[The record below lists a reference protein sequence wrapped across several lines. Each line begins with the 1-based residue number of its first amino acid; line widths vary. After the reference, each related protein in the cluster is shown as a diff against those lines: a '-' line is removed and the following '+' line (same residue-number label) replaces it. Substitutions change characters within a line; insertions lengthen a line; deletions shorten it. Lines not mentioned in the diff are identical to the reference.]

1 MKRCGSGQVQDHACE
16 SIAPLSSETK
26 CVTVVIFEIEGK
38 TILQPL
44 ITEQDAKTIQE
55 LFQNE
60 TLEVWLS
67 NGKSDY
73 SVFDVD
79 ILKYKKAPQPLTK
92 CSRIA
97 NQVCLKNLFQS
108 IVCCAQCPLYDDMG
122 EL

>member
-1 MKRCGSGQVQDHACE
+1 M
-16 SIAPLSSETK
+16 
-26 CVTVVIFEIEGK
+26 IFEKEGK

-55 LFQNE
+55 LFRTE

-73 SVFDVD
+73 SVFDVN
-79 ILKYKKAPQPLTK
+79 ILKYKQASQPLTK
-92 CSRIA
+92 CSKIE

-108 IVCCAQCPLYDDMG
+108 IVCCAQCPLCDEAG